1 VLQNTSATSYV
12 HTGLSP
18 YTDYSYTVTAA
29 NAAGEG
35 TAASLTVKT
44 MGGVAKVW
52 NDTAWVTVLPKVY
65 NGTVWVEAQARMW
78 DGSEWKHGI

>member
-1 VLQNTSATSYV
+1 MQNTSATSYV

-35 TAASLTVKT
+35 TTASLTVKT
-44 MGGVAKVW
+44 MGGVANVW
-52 NDTAWVTVLPKVY
+52 NGTAWVTILPKVW
-65 NGTVWVEAQARMW
+65 NGTAWVNAQARMW
-78 DGSEWKHGI
+78 NGTSWVHGI